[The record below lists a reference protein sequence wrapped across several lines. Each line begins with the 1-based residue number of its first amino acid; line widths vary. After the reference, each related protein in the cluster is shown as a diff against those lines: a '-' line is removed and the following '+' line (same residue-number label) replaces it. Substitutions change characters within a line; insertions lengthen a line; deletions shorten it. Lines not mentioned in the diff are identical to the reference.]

1 MRNIFLL
8 RQGIDDPKEAHCR
21 KFEEAIATTEL
32 EKCNATTHIE
42 LNKDYADGDDEDV
55 TKWLQ
60 AICLII
66 SADLDQYSG
75 IWNNLKNSTLIGT
88 DNYPK
93 TTTAAYN
100 ILCRYNKTAPPHQVH
115 TPPTAVTFIQSDDRE
130 KIRQHQ
136 EIMGDPF
143 QKLHTIYDRRR

>member
-1 MRNIFLL
+1 M
-8 RQGIDDPKEAHCR
+8 
-21 KFEEAIATTEL
+21 
-32 EKCNATTHIE
+32 E
-42 LNKDYADGDDEDV
+42 LNKVYANGDDEDAN
-55 TKWLQ
+55 KRFQ
-60 AICLII
+60 AMRLIMF
-66 SADLDQYSG
+66 SDSDRYSD